1 MKIFALIFSIL
12 WIISVSVILYFKVTL
27 WGLDANNLSII
38 LSAIYA
44 FITSVMYFYPTN
56 EATVKQTAT
65 ANNKSTVIQAG
76 RDYKEK

>member
-27 WGLDANNLSII
+27 WGLDANNLSLI

-44 FITSVMYFYPTN
+44 LISSVMYFYPSN
-56 EATVKQTAT
+56 EATIKQTAT
-65 ANNKSTVIQAG
+65 ADNKSKVTQVG
-76 RDYKEK
+76 RDYTGK

>member
-12 WIISVSVILYFKVTL
+12 WIISVSVILYFKITL
-27 WGLDANNLSII
+27 WGLDANNLSLI

-44 FITSVMYFYPTN
+44 FITSVMYFYPSS
-56 EATVKQTAT
+56 EATIKQTAN
-65 ANNKSTVIQAG
+65 ADNKSTIIQVG

>member
-27 WGLDANNLSII
+27 WGLDANNLSLI

-44 FITSVMYFYPTN
+44 FITSIMYFYPTGN
-56 EATVKQTAT
+56 ATIKQNAK
-65 ANNKSTVIQAG
+65 ADNKSSIVQVG
-76 RDYKEK
+76 RDYKSK